1 MSANAYVAAYERY
14 CECQTIEGYA
24 EPPIV
29 QVRRLMS
36 AIAAN
41 YSNDL
46 REFESVNDQL
56 YAIWKTHVGR
66 AISKDFREF
75 RTSGST
81 HNAARFYRSG
91 PYPELWI
98 RALWSYSRHPLGFR
112 ELILLEPYHDQ
123 FPPVTLTHTPEGQY
137 PYCIRCGPLTVAI
150 LEEVIAI
157 FRRLLDEHPACTLI
171 AVPDTLLYLNDQPLF
186 QEFVIEHRDRFS
198 LASQH
203 WEPFFKRR
211 HLHAQGVH
219 INDVMTDWTT
229 GFNFY
234 TCRVGHLHTF
244 QTFAMGEGRRVSL
257 LNLMGAGPNVAS
269 SDEDSV
275 VPRRIVPCGC
285 GKNRL
290 EFDFIPHPANLIR
303 SADEQVVYDPDL
315 AELLTSHLRGI
326 QFLQENKTIVVV
338 YRPDG
343 KFRDGDLI
351 EEYFGQR
358 GFRVNW
364 KPNDL
369 YPVGPKRPVFFRF
382 PCS

>member
-1 MSANAYVAAYERY
+1 MSSSDYVAAYERY
-14 CECQTIEGYA
+14 CECQTIEEYA
-24 EPPIV
+24 EPPIM

-36 AIAAN
+36 AIAA
-41 YSNDL
+41 YCPNDL
-46 REFESVNDQL
+46 REFQSTNDQL
-56 YAIWKTHVGR
+56 YAIWKKHVGR
-66 AISKDFREF
+66 ATSKDFREF

-81 HNAARFYRSG
+81 HNAARHYRSG

-123 FPPVTLTHTPEGQY
+123 NPPVTVTHEPGTQY
-137 PYCIRCGPLTVAI
+137 PYTIRCGPLNIQV
-150 LEEVIAI
+150 LQEVIQI
-157 FRRLLDEHPACTLI
+157 FRNILAQHPACTLI

-186 QEFVIEHRDRFS
+186 QEFVVANCERFS

-211 HLHAQGVH
+211 YLRDQGVH

-234 TCRVGHLHTF
+234 TCREGQLHTF
-244 QTFAMGEGRRVSL
+244 QTFATGEGRRVSL
-257 LNLMGAGPNVAS
+257 LNLMGTGPNVTKS
-269 SDEDSV
+269 EEDSV
-275 VPRRIVPCGC
+275 IPRRIVPCGC
-285 GKNRL
+285 GQNRL
-290 EFDFIPHPANLIR
+290 EFEFIPHPTNLIR
-303 SADEQVVYDPDL
+303 SADGQIVYEPDL
-315 AELLTSHLRGI
+315 AERLTTHLRGM
-326 QFLQENKTIVVV
+326 QFLQENESIFIV
-338 YRPDG
+338 YRADG
-343 KFRDGDLI
+343 EFRDADLL
-351 EEYFGQR
+351 EDYFGKI